1 MIKKTL
7 YFGNP
12 AYLSLRMEQ
21 MVIKLPEIENSD
33 NLPETFRRQSE
44 LTRPIED
51 IGIVILDNKRITIT
65 QGLLESL
72 LDNNCAVITCD
83 SRRMPVGLMLPLCG
97 NTIQSERFQQQISAS
112 LPLRKQLWQ
121 QTIKAK
127 ITNQAKVLAVCSMAE
142 TRCMSKWSED
152 VKSGDSENIEARAAA
167 YYWKKLFSGI
177 KGLETF
183 TRNRDGIEPNNLL
196 NYGYAILR
204 AVVARALVSSGMLPT
219 FGIHHHNRYN
229 AYCLA
234 DDIMEPYRPYVDE
247 IVFHIVTDYG
257 ADNLSLTYEI
267 KARLL
272 AIPTIDVV
280 ISGKRSPL
288 MVGVTQTTASLY
300 KCFSGESRRIAYPER

>member
-21 MVIKLPEIENSD
+21 MVIKLPEVEKAADISSVTKD
-33 NLPETFRRQSE
+33 QSIV
-44 LTRPIED
+44 TRPIED
-51 IGIVILDNKRITIT
+51 IGIVVLDNKQITIT
-65 QGLLESL
+65 QGLLEAL
-72 LDNNCAVITCD
+72 LENNCAVITCD
-83 SRRMPVGLMLPLCG
+83 SHRMPVGLMLPLCG
-97 NTIQSERFQQQISAS
+97 NSVQSERFQDQISAS

-121 QTIKAK
+121 QTVKAK
-127 ITNQAKVLAVCSMAE
+127 INNQARVLSICSQAE
-142 TRCMSKWSED
+142 SRCMKKWSDE
-152 VKSGDSENIEARAAA
+152 VKSGDTDNQEARAAA
-167 YYWKKLFSGI
+167 YYWKKIFANI
-177 KGLETF
+177 KGLEGF

-204 AVVARALVSSGMLPT
+204 ATVARALVSSGILPT

-247 IVFHIVTDYG
+247 LVFTIVEKYG
-257 ADNLSLTYEI
+257 ADNLQLTKEI
-267 KARLL
+267 KAILL
-272 AIPTIDVV
+272 SIPTIDVV

-300 KCFSGESRRIAYPER
+300 KCFSGEQRIIAYPER